1 MLFFITQSLSC
12 YDKGL
17 EPNLLSLLYV
27 RSTLITYWYGAASKI
42 YNINTLFISIET
54 IMSTPSALKIPANL
68 SDLKATTVL
77 THKLL
82 LVNGVNLNLLG
93 KREPEIYGHTTLADI
108 ETRLISRAAQHGV
121 ELICIQ
127 SNHEGQLID
136 DIQHYGLLAESTVQV
151 DAIIIN
157 PAAFTHTS
165 VALRDALL
173 ATQKPFIEVHLSNVH
188 TRESFRHHS
197 YLSDVAVGVICGLG
211 HLGYQM
217 ALDYWLT
224 TTYLVTLDS

>member
-1 MLFFITQSLSC
+1 MSASPQSLP
-12 YDKGL
+12 
-17 EPNLLSLLYV
+17 ETQPSLT
-27 RSTLITYWYGAASKI
+27 R
-42 YNINTLFISIET
+42 
-54 IMSTPSALKIPANL
+54 
-68 SDLKATTVL
+68 
-77 THKLL
+77 KLL
-82 LVNGVNLNLLG
+82 LINGVNLNLLG
-93 KREPEIYGHTTLADI
+93 KREPEIYGNTTLADI
-108 ETRLISRAAQHGV
+108 ENNVTARAAQYGI

-136 DIQHYGLLAESTVQV
+136 DIQHHGLLAESTAQV

-188 TRESFRHHS
+188 TREPFRHHS

-217 ALDYWLT
+217 ALEYWLINL
-224 TTYLVTLDS
+224 YQVNANI

>member
-1 MLFFITQSLSC
+1 MTASS
-12 YDKGL
+12 
-17 EPNLLSLLYV
+17 ES
-27 RSTLITYWYGAASKI
+27 AAP
-42 YNINTLFISIET
+42 INTAQQNSNKT
-54 IMSTPSALKIPANL
+54 
-68 SDLKATTVL
+68 L

-82 LVNGVNLNLLG
+82 LINGVNLNLLG
-93 KREPEIYGHTTLADI
+93 KREPDIYGHTTLADI
-108 ETRLISRAAQHGV
+108 ENALTERAAVHGI

-127 SNHEGQLID
+127 SNHEGKLVD
-136 DIQHYGLLAESTVQV
+136 DIQHYGLLAEASAQI

-165 VALRDALL
+165 VAIRDALL

-188 TRESFRHHS
+188 ARESFREHS

-211 HLGYQM
+211 HLGYHM

-224 TTYLVTLDS
+224 HTYALTLNK

>member
-1 MLFFITQSLSC
+1 MSASSASNAQSQSVTTLQSQTLSQ
-12 YDKGL
+12 
-17 EPNLLSLLYV
+17 
-27 RSTLITYWYGAASKI
+27 R
-42 YNINTLFISIET
+42 
-54 IMSTPSALKIPANL
+54 
-68 SDLKATTVL
+68 
-77 THKLL
+77 LL

-108 ETRLISRAAQHGV
+108 EAQLTAKAAKFGI

-127 SNHEGQLID
+127 SNHEGKLVD
-136 DIQHYGLLAESTVQV
+136 DIQHYGLLVDAAEQV

-165 VALRDALL
+165 VAIRDALL

-188 TRESFRHHS
+188 SRESFRHLS

-211 HLGYQM
+211 ALGYQT
-217 ALDYWLT
+217 ALDYWLIN
-224 TTYLVTLDS
+224 TYNLDLNGK

>member
-1 MLFFITQSLSC
+1 MTS
-12 YDKGL
+12 
-17 EPNLLSLLYV
+17 
-27 RSTLITYWYGAASKI
+27 
-42 YNINTLFISIET
+42 
-54 IMSTPSALKIPANL
+54 STPSKTAEQSTNENSNRI
-68 SDLKATTVL
+68 L

-93 KREPEIYGHTTLADI
+93 KREPHIYGHTTLADI
-108 ETRLISRAAQHGV
+108 EKQLVEHAARHGV

-127 SNHEGQLID
+127 SNHEGKLVD
-136 DIQHYGLLAESTVQV
+136 DIQHHGLLADKSAQV

-188 TRESFRHHS
+188 AREPFRHHS

-211 HLGYQM
+211 QLGYQM
-217 ALDYWLT
+217 ALDYWLSNMYAVDT
-224 TTYLVTLDS
+224 NK